1 MSASNL
7 VSPFAKNPFDL
18 TGRRALVTGSTQGI
32 GAAIA
37 MALAEAGADVAINHP
52 SERACDSEVLDQIKS
67 LGREAVCIPA
77 TLGTPD
83 SAKHLFLAAAEA
95 LGGIDI
101 LVSNVAVQF
110 AEGWESVTPD
120 HFDTQVRTN
129 WQSAF
134 ELIQHAAP
142 GMLERGWGRIVT
154 VGSVQEAKPH
164 PQMVVYAALKA
175 AQTSMVR
182 NLAKQFA
189 PRGVTVNSLA
199 PGVINT
205 DRSRA
210 RLTDPAYVQTVLSW
224 IPAGSIGEASDC
236 AGAALLLCSD
246 AGRYITG
253 QSLFIDGGMS
263 L

>member
-1 MSASNL
+1 MTTDFN
-7 VSPFAKNPFDL
+7 L

-37 MALAEAGADVAINHP
+37 IALAEAGADVAINHP
-52 SERACDSEVLDQIKS
+52 CDMASGSEVMDAIRA
-67 LGREAVCIPA
+67 LGRKAVCIPA
-77 TLGTPD
+77 TLGTPE

-110 AEGWESVTPD
+110 AEGWENVTPD

-142 GMLERGWGRIVT
+142 GMIEHGWGRILT
-154 VGSVQEAKPH
+154 IGSVQEANPH
-164 PQMVVYAALKA
+164 PEMVVYSALKA
-175 AQTSMVR
+175 AQTLMVR

-189 PRGVTVNSLA
+189 PHGVTVNNLA

-210 RLTDPAYVQTVLSW
+210 RLTDPAYVNKVLSW
-224 IPAGSIGEASDC
+224 IPAGHIGEPEDC
-236 AGAALLLCSD
+236 AGAALLLCSEG
-246 AGRYITG
+246 GRYITG
-253 QSLFIDGGMS
+253 QSLFVDGGMS

>member
-1 MSASNL
+1 MTTDFN
-7 VSPFAKNPFDL
+7 L
-18 TGRRALVTGSTQGI
+18 TGRRALVTGSSRGI

-37 MALAEAGADVAINHP
+37 VALAEAGADVVINHVGTR
-52 SERACDSEVLDQIKS
+52 EAALEVVGKIES
-67 LGREAVCIPA
+67 LGRRSVAVEADLGAPDGPQKLIDA
-77 TLGTPD
+77 TLST
-83 SAKHLFLAAAEA
+83 

-101 LVSNVAVQF
+101 LVSNVAMQH
-110 AEGWESVTPD
+110 AENWRDVTRE

-142 GMLERGWGRIVT
+142 GMIEHGWGRILT
-154 VGSVQEAKPH
+154 IGSVQEANPH
-164 PQMVVYAALKA
+164 PEMVVYSALKA
-175 AQTSMVR
+175 AQTLMVR

-189 PRGVTVNSLA
+189 PHGVTVNNLA

-210 RLTDPAYVQTVLSW
+210 RLTDPAYVNKVLSW
-224 IPAGSIGEASDC
+224 IPAGHIGEPEDC
-236 AGAALLLCSD
+236 AGAALLLCSEG
-246 AGRYITG
+246 GRYITG
-253 QSLFIDGGMS
+253 QNLFVDGGMS